1 MTAQHPD
8 DLLEDEAG
16 IQRIEKM
23 YAQGLA
29 MIQNVYLSID
39 PLNFDPVAIKSKID
53 KITQDLE
60 NGTAQWISEEFGVLF
75 ADASVVAK
83 KMINKEP

>member
-1 MTAQHPD
+1 MAQHPD
-8 DLLEDEAG
+8 DLLEDEAA
-16 IQRIEKM
+16 IERIEKM

-29 MIQNVYLSID
+29 LIQNVYLSID
-39 PLNFDPVAIKSKID
+39 PLNFDPAVIKAKVD

-60 NGTAQWISEEFGVLF
+60 NGTAQWISEEFGLLY

-83 KMINKEP
+83 KLINKEP